1 MGIKK
6 YMHGG
11 NHHEAANYGLSSVY
25 NKNRYSK
32 KAQSYRRFK
41 KGGQVLDVYS
51 SKGEKKGKG
60 VNGRELYNG
69 PYKDM
74 IIKDFFDFPN
84 GVFKTNSEGVSFAN
98 DPEYKKWR
106 SKKRGYSAD
115 ELLKYYIHTQIYID
129 GANVNPMD
137 RSTWE
142 GQNFGSARRY
152 ITDPLSGEIMHKS
165 NGQPFYMG
173 HDEELHQTYLNR
185 KNAGDPE
192 ASWYPSSQN
201 EAFGMAKDLGLG
213 VFFYEGKPVL
223 TQTEEERVQAQKKH
237 GIYWTTNKSPQL
249 LELMKENKEVNYSDL
264 NRESLIYLGT
274 DKNKNEALPFLQNVV
289 RDFNSN
295 EEALEFVNEFGT
307 QGLKKITVNGKNFLL
322 EHGANNDIAGQYY
335 DENRKAYFD
344 KLQKEFD
351 NHPKTKAINKRR
363 NDINNAKQNYGI
375 DGVSGADFEGWSPE
389 QFFSEYDHSKYKS
402 NFVPITKENSKH
414 ALHTHPEKFHATSTQ
429 IGYDQPSRMEGPGQY
444 GYKVDGE
451 YVDNPNVTYTNTGG
465 PNANKGLRSLW
476 GDIAM
481 FWALGGPRFIGSGI
495 TKTLGHWGKN
505 SLSKSAWYGAKPLA
519 NTIFQPLKGASDYYK
534 RSAFNK
540 FVGSPALPGTFGL
553 ANVNNAANVGFAA
566 MAGDQAITDF
576 SEGNYGMGA
585 LNLGFAGLNAYNPY
599 RKFQKNAKL
608 FSVKN
613 IVPPANYNIKGLES
627 FVNNQLP
634 ALSLRQGVNN
644 ITGSSLFKPTS
655 TQLGAQKYLN
665 TITRPNGFTPNKTE
679 YGKFILQ

>member
-25 NKNRYSK
+25 DKNRYSK

-74 IIKDFFDFPN
+74 TLKDFFDFSN
-84 GVFKTNSEGVSFAN
+84 GVFKTNSEGISFAN
-98 DPEYKKWR
+98 DPEYKNWR

-115 ELLKYYIHTQIYID
+115 ELLKYYIHTQVYID
-129 GANVNPMD
+129 GADVNPMD

-142 GQNFGSARRY
+142 GKNFGSPRRY
-152 ITDPLSGEIMHKS
+152 ITDPLSGEIIHKS

-192 ASWYPSSQN
+192 ASWYPSSQS

-223 TQTEEERVQAQKKH
+223 TQTEEEMVEEQKKH

-274 DKNKNEALPFLQNVV
+274 DENKNEALPFLQNVV
-289 RDFNSN
+289 RNFNSN

-322 EHGANNDIAGQYY
+322 EHGPNSDIAGQYY
-335 DENRKAYFD
+335 DENRKDYLD

-351 NHPKTKAINKRR
+351 NHPKTKALNKRL
-363 NDINNAKQNYGI
+363 NDINNAKENYGI
-375 DGVSGADFEGWSPE
+375 DAISGAGFEGWSPE
-389 QFFSEYDHSKYKS
+389 QFFSEYDHSQYKS

-414 ALHTHPEKFHATSTQ
+414 ALLSYAEKFHANSTRL
-429 IGYDQPSRMEGPGQY
+429 GYDLPARIEGPGKY
-444 GYKVDGE
+444 GYKVNGE
-451 YVDNPNVTYTNTGG
+451 YVENPNVTHTESGPTGM
-465 PNANKGLRSLW
+465 RSVM
-476 GDIAM
+476 GDIAL
-481 FWALGGPRFIGSGI
+481 FFALGGPRFVGSGI
-495 TKTLGHWGKN
+495 TKTIGHWGKN

-519 NTIFQPLKGASDYYK
+519 NTIFQPLKGAGDYYK

-553 ANVNNAANVGFAA
+553 ANVNNAANATFAA

-599 RKFQKNAKL
+599 RKFQTNAKL
-608 FSVKN
+608 FSTKN
-613 IVPPANYNIKGLES
+613 VIAPANYDLKGLKS

-634 ALSLRQGVNN
+634 ALSLKQGVNN
-644 ITGSSLFKPTS
+644 IAGSNIFNPVS
-655 TQLGAQKYLN
+655 TQLGAQKYMN
-665 TITRPNGFTPNKTE
+665 NMINSNKFTPNNSA